1 MMTKFINVRKN
12 GKYTNVISV
21 TRNVQSGTPW
31 VIREIADRE
40 YSDKKILVIS
50 KPEEK
55 KKSEDGKRVILKEEP
70 KPEVKEGI
78 KEYKTP
84 DGRLIMRE
92 KRVNAR
98 KESSSTVLTMTGF
111 VEPGMYY
118 WIDMGPAFVIKQP
131 TFEEIQTELAKRNLW
146 GEE

>member
-1 MMTKFINVRKN
+1 MMTKLIKVRKN

-21 TRNVQSGTPW
+21 TRDVKAGTTCI
-31 VIREIADRE
+31 IREIADPE
-40 YSDKKILVIS
+40 DSGKKIQVIS
-50 KPEEK
+50 KESTTTVSK
-55 KKSEDGKRVILKEEP
+55 GAKDTIR
-70 KPEVKEGI
+70 
-78 KEYKTP
+78 EYKTP

-92 KRVNAR
+92 KIVNAR

-118 WIDMGPAFVIKQP
+118 WIDMDPTFVVKQP
-131 TFEEIQTELAKRNLW
+131 TYEEIQAELANRNMW